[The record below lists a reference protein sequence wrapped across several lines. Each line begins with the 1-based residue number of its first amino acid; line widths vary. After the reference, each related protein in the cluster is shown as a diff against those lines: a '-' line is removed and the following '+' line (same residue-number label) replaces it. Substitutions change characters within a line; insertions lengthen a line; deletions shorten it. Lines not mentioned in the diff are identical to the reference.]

1 MNSWHDIVRSRVAE
15 YKIAECRN
23 KLDRFGR
30 MPYSYK
36 GKSLFVDYR
45 DGLAGD
51 HAQGKLILAD
61 SKSGKSIV
69 PLSPDICGSFAIWP
83 PNNIK
88 GKGSNL
94 FDICN
99 KDEVLRPQF
108 VFLAL
113 NWSSK
118 ITLAANRINL
128 DSPRDYFSTMPMWNN
143 FHNLSKD
150 TPKHKKSHLEESFED
165 NPLRGAYMTDFAK
178 GIVATDST
186 GVYKFLRD
194 KHSEINGLD
203 VCPFMGYVEIL
214 REELKALDEAF
225 GNPDIPKY
233 LIVYGPTLYNNL
245 QSMAWKYKRKSLDEL
260 FPDRTIL
267 RTGSFYNN
275 VHGLTVKG
283 YHEQLRQLF
292 YPPLAGP
299 VRVTDLKFKR
309 IEFGRK

>member
-1 MNSWHDIVRSRVAE
+1 MKNTTSVNIRIKVAE

-45 DGLAGD
+45 DGLTGD

-88 GKGSNL
+88 GTNL
-94 FDICN
+94 LDICN

-128 DSPRDYFSTMPMWNN
+128 DSPRDYFSSMPMWNN

-225 GNPDIPKY
+225 GNPDVPKY
-233 LIVYGPTLYNNL
+233 LIVYGSTIYNNL
-245 QSMAWKYKRKSLDEL
+245 QNMAQKFAGQSLDGL

-267 RTGSFYNN
+267 QTGSFYNN
-275 VHGLTVKG
+275 VHGFTVGDYREK
-283 YHEQLRQLF
+283 LRQLLY
-292 YPPLAGP
+292 YPHHSGP
-299 VRVTDLKFKR
+299 IHVKDLHFNQVR
-309 IEFGRK
+309 